1 HTAAAAAGGG
11 LFAVTPVLT
20 EGMTVSPA
28 RAPFRPSTAPRA
40 APPTNKT
47 PPPPFWIAAGSLS
60 SIRRAAA
67 HGYNLLLDQFA
78 GFDVIRE
85 RIALF
90 KAEHAAHGGAYN
102 PMGIALARDM
112 HVADNQAAKNAA

>member
-1 HTAAAAAGGG
+1 GGAAAGRGG
-11 LFAVTPVLT
+11 GAATTQKQGRQEARPPP
-20 EGMTVSPA
+20 PA
-28 RAPFRPSTAPRA
+28 RFRPHNDPRP
-40 APPTNKT
+40 APPTTKT
-47 PPPPFWIAAGSLS
+47 PPPPFWIGAGSLS